1 MILPWLIKLALCLV
15 GLALSIV
22 AVVAVC
28 YVAFELLSELSKED
42 DNVANK

>member
-1 MILPWLIKLALCLV
+1 MILPWIAKLALCLV

-28 YVAFELLSELSKED
+28 YVAFVLLGDLIGEEEGE
-42 DNVANK
+42 